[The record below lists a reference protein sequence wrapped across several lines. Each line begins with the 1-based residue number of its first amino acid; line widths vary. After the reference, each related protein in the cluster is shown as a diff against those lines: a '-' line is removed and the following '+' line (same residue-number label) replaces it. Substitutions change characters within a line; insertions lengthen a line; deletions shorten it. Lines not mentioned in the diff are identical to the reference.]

1 MTSTTSEWSD
11 VAWTRSIQCAVD
23 RVELTDTIV
32 AGKPHDYSLQF
43 TLAPEV
49 RAEVKNNSQVIL
61 NKGDMNIV
69 MKLSTEV
76 PFELSVIPGENF
88 QTDPA
93 LPIQQL
99 RVVFKGVQNL
109 RLTTV
114 FA

>member
-1 MTSTTSEWSD
+1 
-11 VAWTRSIQCAVD
+11 
-23 RVELTDTIV
+23 
-32 AGKPHDYSLQF
+32 
-43 TLAPEV
+43 
-49 RAEVKNNSQVIL
+49 
-61 NKGDMNIV
+61 MNIV
-69 MKLSTEV
+69 MKLSADA